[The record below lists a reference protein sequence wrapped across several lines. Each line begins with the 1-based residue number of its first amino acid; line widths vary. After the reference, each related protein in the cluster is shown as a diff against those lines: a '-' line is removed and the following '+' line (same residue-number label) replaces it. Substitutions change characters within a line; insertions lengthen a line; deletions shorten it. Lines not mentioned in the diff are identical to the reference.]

1 MTTGEADLE
10 ETWRRDPKRRL
21 GHDVPTGIEE
31 THPLARRIVEAVI
44 SGRVEERFGRS
55 RSIVTVTFAN
65 GSTEFEVGTAG
76 IKGMLPQRG

>member
-1 MTTGEADLE
+1 MMC
-10 ETWRRDPKRRL
+10 
-21 GHDVPTGIEE
+21 PTGIEE

-55 RSIVTVTFAN
+55 RSIATVTFAN
-65 GSTEFEVGTAG
+65 GSTESEVGTAG